1 MILRNNFCLWGEIYL
16 IEPNLTLFF
25 FELYFGKFVFL
36 LIVLDVL
43 QLKAILAEP
52 FYQFSC
58 NRSTTGAMENR
69 QTAETVPGWGGDPRG
84 WRRYQREVSWFV
96 MGTKPSMRKYLAPRL
111 IAKLTGPA
119 RLLAMGWSQQDFQGV
134 DAANQYLKKLSK
146 TPLVRRKLPNTAAVM
161 QQYFGFRRESM
172 ETIPHFLVRESLHFE
187 EFVEALHL
195 LKQEKDGAMDEV
207 FIPPLD
213 EEESDDDDDGETQS
227 PTPKKKSDYKP
238 VPAEDPDDPTPAP
251 AAAAV
256 RPTSSTSPTSSMDSF
271 ILEQV
276 RGWRLLMAALSP
288 EEWRS
293 ILASTGNRLDY
304 VSVMSALEIL
314 YDEHFSRGRGQQG
327 FGAHGQQPSTH
338 DFNMAENEAWDDD
351 DDESWSSW
359 WMMPVHEEEENMED
373 YGSAPPA
380 AEPPAEEGEA
390 MMADASNV
398 HGLRLNGPLRS

>member
-1 MILRNNFCLWGEIYL
+1 ML
-16 IEPNLTLFF
+16 
-25 FELYFGKFVFL
+25 
-36 LIVLDVL
+36 
-43 QLKAILAEP
+43 
-52 FYQFSC
+52 
-58 NRSTTGAMENR
+58 ST
-69 QTAETVPGWGGDPRG
+69 V
-84 WRRYQREVSWFV
+84 
-96 MGTKPSMRKYLAPRL
+96 
-111 IAKLTGPA
+111 
-119 RLLAMGWSQQDFQGV
+119 
-134 DAANQYLKKLSK
+134 NQYLKKLSK
-146 TPLVRRKLPNTAAVM
+146 SPLVRRKLPNTAAVM

-251 AAAAV
+251 AAGGG

-271 ILEQV
+271 ILEQL

-338 DFNMAENEAWDDD
+338 DFNMAENEA
-351 DDESWSSW
+351 
-359 WMMPVHEEEENMED
+359 
-373 YGSAPPA
+373 
-380 AEPPAEEGEA
+380 
-390 MMADASNV
+390 
-398 HGLRLNGPLRS
+398 